1 VALRALLLEGAHY
14 RDLTLMDAVSG
25 GNWETGLYR
34 LILKHSD
41 VFNQL
46 PDYAHEALVASHL
59 RHATHV
65 GYRPEVLDAFLAPWR
80 GARQDTRF
88 LPSVQP
94 DRPDGHGG
102 VRASAE
108 RDVVADAPH
117 LGSEDRI
124 LPPPLAQWL
133 HDRLPHAELLWVEGA
148 DHLLQEDAPAQLLA
162 HLTTAFPAGR

>member
-1 VALRALLLEGAHY
+1 MALRALLLEGAHY

-65 GYRPEVLDAFLAPWR
+65 GYRPKSWTHSSHR
-80 GARQDTRF
+80 GAA
-88 LPSVQP
+88 P
-94 DRPDGHGG
+94 DRTPAFYRQYSQIDQT
-102 VRASAE
+102 ATAE
-108 RDVVADAPH
+108 FEH
-117 LGSEDRI
+117 LLSEMSLPTRLIWGSEDRI

-148 DHLLQEDAPAQLLA
+148 GHLLQEDAPAQLLA